1 MIATSPFALATCQ
14 PGMERALKAEVA
26 RLRPDLHPGFQRPG
40 LVTFK
45 ATRSPFR
52 PDEAPAT
59 AFARLWAASAGPCL
73 TADAVLA
80 TAADIGT
87 VRLFLSARDV
97 SPEDDHPPALR
108 TAIQRDL
115 SGWERSLRPAFTG
128 GAIQS
133 GELVLDV
140 LTWPGEAPVVG
151 WHRHGPDRHA
161 EPGGA
166 IPISVPAGAPS
177 RGYRKIAEALRVFR
191 PPLAPGDG
199 VLELGSAPGGGTRAW
214 LDAGCR
220 VAAVDPQP
228 LHADLRGAPGLKPI
242 AARVGDL
249 APDSLPPGLKWVSC
263 DAGITAD
270 DLVHALARL
279 KPALGAVKGWI
290 VMLPVADDAAAKRLP
305 STLLKLR
312 KLGATHVIARQLPS
326 NRGDVAVYASR

>member
-45 ATRSPFR
+45 ATSSPFR

-59 AFARLWAASAGPCL
+59 TFARLWAASAGPCL

-97 SPEDDHPPALR
+97 SPADDLPPAVR
-108 TAIQRDL
+108 AAVQHEL
-115 SGWERSLRPAFTG
+115 SGWERALRPAFTG
-128 GAIQS
+128 GPIKE

-140 LTWPGEAPVVG
+140 LAWPGEAPVVG
-151 WHRHGPDRHA
+151 WHRHGPGRHA

-166 IPISVPAGAPS
+166 IPVDVPDGTPS
-177 RGYRKIAEALRVFR
+177 RGYRKLAEALRTFR
-191 PPLAPGDG
+191 PAIKPGDQ
-199 VLELGSAPGGGTRAW
+199 VLELGSAPGGSTRAW

-220 VAAVDPQP
+220 VVAVDPLP
-228 LHADLRGAPGLKPI
+228 LHADLRGAAGLWPI
-242 AARVGDL
+242 ASRVGEV
-249 APDSLPPGLKWVSC
+249 AIESLPAGLKWVSC
-263 DAGITAD
+263 DAGLSAD
-270 DLVHALARL
+270 DLLRALARL
-279 KPALGAVKGWI
+279 KPALGGVQGWI
-290 VMLPVADDAAAKRLP
+290 IMLPVADDAAAKRLP
-305 STLLKLR
+305 ATLKKLKE
-312 KLGATHVIARQLPS
+312 LGASRVFARQLPS
-326 NRGDVAVYASR
+326 NRGDVVVFASR